1 MALTI
6 GRRNINILMIF
17 VMYAIYIYIYMHIA
31 IFLYSSWLRTA
42 AVTRATRVRVPVK
55 KTMFLY
61 FNLLGYAAVT

>member
-6 GRRNINILMIF
+6 GRRNNNILMIF
-17 VMYAIYIYIYMHIA
+17 VMYAIYIYMHIA